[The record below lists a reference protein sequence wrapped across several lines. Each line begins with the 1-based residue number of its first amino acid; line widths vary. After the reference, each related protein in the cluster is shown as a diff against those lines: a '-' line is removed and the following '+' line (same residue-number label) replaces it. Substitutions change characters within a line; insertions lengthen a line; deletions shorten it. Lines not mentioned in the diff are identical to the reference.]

1 MKCDKKD
8 LLLYAVTDRSWL
20 NGESLY
26 SQVEKALK
34 GGATF
39 IQLREKELTGE
50 ELIREAKQ
58 IQELCAKYKAPF
70 ILNDDVELAAAL
82 GADGVHVGQKDM
94 EAKEARKK
102 LGPDKIIG
110 VSARTV
116 EQAVRAWEDG
126 ADYLGVGAVFLTG
139 SKADARQI
147 DHDTLRRICAAVP
160 IPAVA
165 IGGITEENVL
175 QLKGSGISGI
185 AVISAVFAKED
196 VQAAAERLRKL
207 AESVVETPKEQN
219 AGDCQ

>member
-1 MKCDKKD
+1 MSFDRKK
-8 LLLYAVTDRSWL
+8 LLLYAVTDSGKKADRPL
-20 NGESLY
+20 PERVES
-26 SQVEKALK
+26 ALK
-34 GGATF
+34 GGATC

-50 ELIREAKQ
+50 ALMKEAEQIRA
-58 IQELCAKYKAPF
+58 LCAAYRVPL
-70 ILNDDVELAAAL
+70 IINDDVELAVSL
-82 GADGVHVGQKDM
+82 DADGVHVGQRDM
-94 EAKEARKK
+94 GAKEARRR
-102 LGPDKIIG
+102 LGPGKIVG

-126 ADYLGVGAVFLTG
+126 ADYLGVGAVFHTG

-147 DHDTLRRICAAVP
+147 GHDTLRRICAAVP

-196 VQAAAERLRKL
+196 VQAAAGPLWKL
-207 AESVVETPKEQN
+207 GGSGGETPKEQK
-219 AGDCQ
+219 AGGRQ

>member
-1 MKCDKKD
+1 MLTDEQLEIISEALQPLFQNLEHEVIVDIARRIKKTMT
-8 LLLYAVTDRSWL
+8 YTRTA
-20 NGESLY
+20 
-26 SQVEKALK
+26 
-34 GGATF
+34 
-39 IQLREKELTGE
+39 ELQAMEMQRLGFSPAR
-50 ELIREAKQ
+50 IR
-58 IQELCAKYKAPF
+58 
-70 ILNDDVELAAAL
+70 
-82 GADGVHVGQKDM
+82 
-94 EAKEARKK
+94 KEARRR
-102 LGPDKIIG
+102 LGPGKIVG

-126 ADYLGVGAVFLTG
+126 ADYLGVGAVFHTG

-207 AESVVETPKEQN
+207 AESVVETPKEQK
-219 AGDCQ
+219 AGDRQ